1 MKKSSNLNSRVQSLV
16 VANLLNNGVDSGRL
30 VEFLNTCGYDTDKIL
45 RVALYLNGS
54 IDKETPRDVVVN
66 SKGQILV
73 LTDYNFF
80 DNVVFYETTYE
91 TTRYFDSESEA
102 NDWASKS
109 RPSAYSG
116 SQYKTENY
124 CYPATAQVTNTGS
137 MSLSDWNSN
146 EIPTPEQLESL
157 KNLSM
162 F

>member
-30 VEFLNTCGYDTDKIL
+30 VEFLNTCGCDTDKML
-45 RVALYLNGS
+45 RVALYINGS

-66 SKGQILV
+66 DKGQVLV

-80 DNVVFYETTYE
+80 DNVVNYETTYE
-91 TTRYFDSESEA
+91 TTRYFDSESQA
-102 NDWASKS
+102 NEWASNS
-109 RPSAYSG
+109 HPSIYSG
-116 SQYKTENY
+116 SSYKTESY
-124 CYPATAQVTNTGS
+124 CYPATAQVTNKGS

-157 KNLSM
+157 L
-162 F
+162 

>member
-30 VEFLNTCGYDTDKIL
+30 VEFLNTCGCDTDKML
-45 RVALYLNGS
+45 RVALYINGS

-66 SKGQILV
+66 DKGHILV

-80 DNVVFYETTYE
+80 DNVVYYETTYE
-91 TTRYFDSESEA
+91 TTRYFDSESQA
-102 NDWASKS
+102 NEWASKS
-109 RPSAYSG
+109 RPSVYSG
-116 SQYKTENY
+116 SSYKTENY

-157 KNLSM
+157 L
-162 F
+162 

>member
-30 VEFLNTCGYDTDKIL
+30 VEFLNTCGCDTDKML

-66 SKGQILV
+66 DKGHILV

-80 DNVVFYETTYE
+80 DNVVYYETTYE
-91 TTRYFDSESEA
+91 TTRYFESETQA
-102 NDWASKS
+102 NEWASKS
-109 RPSAYSG
+109 RPSVYSG
-116 SQYKTENY
+116 SSYKTENY

-157 KNLSM
+157 L
-162 F
+162 

>member
-30 VEFLNTCGYDTDKIL
+30 VEFLNACGCDTDKML

-66 SKGQILV
+66 DKGQVLV

-80 DNVVFYETTYE
+80 DNVVYYETTYE
-91 TTRYFDSESEA
+91 TTRYFESESQA
-102 NDWASKS
+102 NEWASKS
-109 RPSAYSG
+109 RPSVYSG
-116 SQYKTENY
+116 SSYKTENY

-137 MSLSDWNSN
+137 MSLSDWNSS
-146 EIPTPEQLESL
+146 ELPTPEQLESL
-157 KNLSM
+157 L
-162 F
+162 

>member
-16 VANLLNNGVDSGRL
+16 VASLLNDDIDSGRL

-80 DNVVFYETTYE
+80 DDVVFYETTYE

-116 SQYKTENY
+116 SQYKTESY

>member
-30 VEFLNTCGYDTDKIL
+30 VEFLNACGCDTDKML

-116 SQYKTENY
+116 SQYKTERY

-157 KNLSM
+157 L
-162 F
+162 

>member
-30 VEFLNTCGYDTDKIL
+30 VEFLNTCGCDTDKML
-45 RVALYLNGS
+45 RVALYINGS

-66 SKGQILV
+66 DKGHVLV

-80 DNVVFYETTYE
+80 DNVVYYETTYE
-91 TTRYFDSESEA
+91 TTRYFDSESQA
-102 NDWASKS
+102 NEWASKS
-109 RPSAYSG
+109 CPSVYAG
-116 SQYKTENY
+116 SSYKTESY
-124 CYPATAQVTNTGS
+124 CYPATAQVTNKGS

-157 KNLSM
+157 L
-162 F
+162 

>member
-30 VEFLNTCGYDTDKIL
+30 VEFLNTCGCDTDKIL

-80 DNVVFYETTYE
+80 DNVVFYKTTYE
-91 TTRYFDSESEA
+91 TTRYFNSESQA
-102 NDWASKS
+102 NEWASKS
-109 RPSAYSG
+109 CPCVYSG
-116 SQYKTENY
+116 SSRKTESY
-124 CYPATAQVTNTGS
+124 CYPATAQVIDTGS

-157 KNLSM
+157 L
-162 F
+162 

>member
-30 VEFLNTCGYDTDKIL
+30 VEFLNSCGCDTDKML

-80 DNVVFYETTYE
+80 DNVVYYETTYE
-91 TTRYFDSESEA
+91 TTRYFDSESQA
-102 NDWASKS
+102 NEWASKS
-109 RPSAYSG
+109 RPSVYSG
-116 SQYKTENY
+116 SSYKTESC

-157 KNLSM
+157 L
-162 F
+162 

>member
-30 VEFLNTCGYDTDKIL
+30 VEFLNSCGCDTDKML

-66 SKGQILV
+66 DKGHVLV

-80 DNVVFYETTYE
+80 DNVVYYETTYE
-91 TTRYFDSESEA
+91 TTRYFDSESQA
-102 NDWASKS
+102 NEWASKS
-109 RPSAYSG
+109 CPSVYSG
-116 SQYKTENY
+116 SSYKTESY
-124 CYPATAQVTNTGS
+124 CYPATAQVTNKGS

-157 KNLSM
+157 L
-162 F
+162 